1 MADEREGAAGPQHD
15 PSDKNRI
22 QSAGRQENAAR
33 PLNAAPDDGE
43 PERYPAVDQSDAVQP
58 GEARSFDPAAD
69 APTPRQG
76 AGDASPSPAAQSG
89 RLGPQGDPVEGKRRS

>member
-43 PERYPAVDQSDAVQP
+43 PERYPAV
-58 GEARSFDPAAD
+58 G
-69 APTPRQG
+69 
-76 AGDASPSPAAQSG
+76 
-89 RLGPQGDPVEGKRRS
+89 